1 MKLSKYN
8 YVIKSEKE
16 ILIWNTIKESLM
28 TFTKEYYDNLV
39 NEKFDIFS
47 DDEIRILIKNGIL
60 INDNVFELENI
71 LNRKKELENSD
82 SSSYTIALTQNCN
95 AHCYYCYQSENI
107 FEKNRK
113 LTKKDYDRIVD
124 FILKTKNDKVKI
136 TWFGGEPLIRSDIIN
151 YISTELTNKNVDFRS
166 VIITN
171 GLLLNSFDNFTL
183 KNKWNINEIQVT
195 FDGLYENHDK
205 RKCFDFG
212 KNNFDKIIEKLKEI
226 LKNNIKVKIRINI
239 SKDNYNEINDI
250 FDYFEITFKDYD
262 NFKYYYS
269 YLTDDLNLYDY
280 AFNKNE
286 IEKINPQIYQRYM
299 KNREMVLPR
308 NRRVYCGTQNP
319 NSFFIDI
326 YGNLFRCEHDFW
338 CSDKIFMNIEEFDC
352 DKFKNSKNTILS
364 QKCKECVFLPICQG
378 GCIRND
384 FNECPQFISNI
395 VGYLKERK
403 EK

>member
-71 LNRKKELENSD
+71 LNRKKELENSS

-95 AHCYYCYQSENI
+95 AHCYYCYQSENV

-113 LTKKDYDRIVD
+113 LTKKDYDKIVD

-136 TWFGGEPLIRSDIIN
+136 TWFGGEPLIRSDIID

-262 NFKYYYS
+262 NFKYYY
-269 YLTDDLNLYDY
+269 
-280 AFNKNE
+280 K
-286 IEKINPQIYQRYM
+286 

-308 NRRVYCGTQNP
+308 KRRVYCGAQNP